1 MDAVRG
7 ARYLDARR
15 TSQDG
20 ARDRTGVRDMTA
32 TEKRDRDVA
41 VAEKAAKA
49 AQAAFETGE
58 TAAAAG
64 PPGDDDL
71 GRHIRDARVQRGLT
85 LEALAKATGL
95 SRSYLSNVE
104 HNKNSPTISTLR
116 TILDAL
122 GVTLSQLFRTVE
134 GERHAVTRPDQR
146 VVIARTG
153 NDAVRYELLN
163 PNPHGRLE
171 SMIMEVA
178 PGASS
183 GGHPHTHAGEEVGL
197 ILSGE
202 LDYWVD
208 GVHYALREGDAVS
221 FDATLPHRYANP
233 GNVPSVSV
241 WTVTPPS
248 F

>member
-1 MDAVRG
+1 MRSVEG
-7 ARYLDARR
+7 TGSVER
-15 TSQDG
+15 T
-20 ARDRTGVRDMTA
+20 AA
-32 TEKRDRDVA
+32 DRDVA
-41 VAEKAAKA
+41 TAVAPGPAVADGPAAPV
-49 AQAAFETGE
+49 
-58 TAAAAG
+58 AAG
-64 PPGDDDL
+64 SSGAPGEDDL
-71 GRHIRDARVQRGLT
+71 GRHIREARVQRGLT
-85 LEALAKATGL
+85 LEALARATGL

-134 GERHAVTRPDQR
+134 GERPAVTRPDQR

-153 NDAVRYELLN
+153 NDDVRYELLN
-163 PNPHGRLE
+163 PNPLGRLE

-178 PGASS
+178 PGATS

-221 FDATLPHRYANP
+221 FDATRPHRYANP
-233 GNVPSVSV
+233 GTVPSVSV